1 MERKLCGAPDI
12 LLAGSS
18 GFAYPIPE
26 PSQQPKLRTVSVSEA
41 NPNEPSM
48 LAKVCV
54 NCPVC
59 RHARRTQRGLAFWLV
74 SKVER
79 KLCLFG
85 RAYER
90 RFGRKPHERV
100 HS

>member
-1 MERKLCGAPDI
+1 MTV
-12 LLAGSS
+12 AGTVTNSEFNS
-18 GFAYPIPE
+18 NQ
-26 PSQQPKLRTVSVSEA
+26 PST
-41 NPNEPSM
+41 

-59 RHARRTQRGLAFWLV
+59 RRARRKQKGLAFWLV

-90 RFGRKPHERV
+90 AFGRKPHEPAKG
-100 HS
+100 